1 MQLESGEAWPVTD
14 EDRYIDDQAE
24 WLDNNRVLYGLLY
37 GEGIPEN
44 ALSIWVSD
52 VSKESGFDSRIFVRA
67 ASSPSVVR

>member
-1 MQLESGEAWPVTD
+1 MRLESGEAWPITA

-24 WLDNNRVLYGLLY
+24 WLDNDRVLYGLLY

-44 ALSIWVSD
+44 ALSVWVSD
-52 VSKESGFDSRIFVRA
+52 VSRESGFDAEVLVRS